1 MFFLPSPRI
10 IMFSPSFRWFVGLS
24 ADYAET
30 YLHKTLIG
38 GVFLSRRDPVNSSWG
53 SPDYLRIRIKGRIQN
68 ISFLL
73 SLTLHERQFSDISDK
88 FLRE

>member
-1 MFFLPSPRI
+1 
-10 IMFSPSFRWFVGLS
+10 MFSQSFRLFVGLS

-30 YLHKTLIG
+30 YLHETLIG

-68 ISFLL
+68 ISFTL
-73 SLTLHERQFSDISDK
+73 SLILHDRQFSDISDK

>member
-1 MFFLPSPRI
+1 
-10 IMFSPSFRWFVGLS
+10 MFSPSFRWFVGLL

-30 YLHKTLIG
+30 YLHETLIG
-38 GVFLSRRDPVNSSWG
+38 GGFLSRRDPANSSWG

-68 ISFLL
+68 ISFTL
-73 SLTLHERQFSDISDK
+73 SLILHDRQFSDISDK

>member
-1 MFFLPSPRI
+1 MFFLPSPWI
-10 IMFSPSFRWFVGLS
+10 IMFSPSFRWFVGLL

-30 YLHKTLIG
+30 YLHETLIG
-38 GVFLSRRDPVNSSWG
+38 GGFLSRRDPANSSWG

-68 ISFLL
+68 ISFTL
-73 SLTLHERQFSDISDK
+73 SLILHDRQFSDISDK

>member
-10 IMFSPSFRWFVGLS
+10 IMFSPSFRLFVGLS

-30 YLHKTLIG
+30 YSHETLIG
-38 GVFLSRRDPVNSSWG
+38 GGFLSRRDPANSSWG

-68 ISFLL
+68 ISFTL
-73 SLTLHERQFSDISDK
+73 SLILHDRQFSDISDK